1 MANNELIYS
10 VKFQYDT
17 ENIKNIVDDVQKK
30 LQNITVTIKGGKIDL
45 GEVTTQIND
54 VKRDIESLGKLDLS
68 GLKQSFDGLTTQLK
82 EFSLEIKS
90 LNTNF
95 GANLGNSI
103 VDALSKADAQIKTTI
118 ENLNK
123 LAQAEQNA
131 SGGSSG
137 GGGKALDKAENSVL
151 AKNAAQASKEYESLK
166 AKVTEINRE
175 LEASQKIG
183 FSTDRLNSYRNQLES
198 VMGILDKIK
207 ADPSSKLTTEVI
219 DEQKVRS
226 AVVALNA
233 ELNATKEVTE
243 AYQKLQEKY
252 QQLQGYV
259 KTDPAAAKSAK
270 EIAGLMKS
278 ITDLPK
284 GGSRVELSENIN
296 RSLKQTLDTA
306 AQVVKVN
313 EQRMATEVKSQ
324 QEQAQIQ
331 RESGREMTRQSIE
344 TQKAQE
350 KVQAEIDATSRK
362 INELYDNILKLRGL
376 SAQFPRLGLS
386 QPISD
391 AAAKMRELQS
401 VRAEMGRRL
410 VAGDRDPNNLVTF
423 ARSQQL
429 TSWRNGLTQV
439 FNDIASGMKKAEQ
452 SMDVTPLL
460 EKVRAKLVE
469 LDHAGQ
475 QAGNMHLN
483 GLERQ
488 ALDAYYELDKLR
500 VALMEIKHLGQ
511 TSGGLDLKGFIKTGQ
526 FSNGISQAAS
536 QLKAI
541 ENGISRAESTILQ
554 KRRERNDKEISRLK
568 ETLRELQQ
576 MRNVNP
582 QVKVAGVEN
591 AIREVQMLIEQLEKA
606 KAAGLS
612 RKTVDL
618 GRWGVGETAGTMA
631 HIHSEHSSAL
641 RVASVAADQNTAAQ
655 RRMEQ
660 AIASATGKA
669 QQQSQVL
676 SDLRSMAAQYLGVWG
691 AWNFAKEVAN
701 ITGEL
706 ELQQKSLEVIL
717 GSAGKAQELFNDI
730 KGLSQMSPYTFQDM
744 LKSTRQ
750 LAAFGVETKDL
761 YDTMKS
767 LSDLGAGLNVDVQ
780 RLILAYGHVKSAGVL
795 SGIQRRQFET
805 AGINIT
811 GEIAKLYN
819 ERYKAAGSDERV
831 STGDIFKRI
840 TKREIGFNDVEQV
853 IKRLT
858 GPGGKFADMQLKQY
872 ETLGG
877 KLRNL
882 QNNYN
887 IMLDE
892 IGKSYMDF
900 LTMGVDG
907 MNDMMEHWRTWKN
920 LIVDV
925 VAALAAAKAASLA
938 FGKTWAANMAAT
950 AAFRRERYEG
960 AQIANI
966 RPDAGK
972 VGVASSMRSVGYA
985 DTILATEGLNKFQKM
1000 QMALHKT
1007 VSSFDR
1013 QYTAMMLGFSKN
1025 YQQHV
1030 AGLTRWGL
1038 AWERMK
1044 LSAQSFFASFKAGI
1058 RSIAFNPMTTIML
1071 ATSAITA
1078 FIQRRNELN
1087 EMRDRFVE
1095 SGTETAKKEIEE
1107 IKGILEE
1114 TKSVTRLA
1122 DDPVTGGKKIEIDE
1136 NNLELRGAMSTITEL
1151 EEAMQKHDPLYKGH
1165 LVDIKQMSDEKDK
1178 VLGMIGDL
1186 NDAKAAN
1193 EEYENITPAIG
1204 TAIKNSGGAGR
1215 DTLTEEMKEYEEE
1228 WNNLHGQIM
1237 VSRDAIDGFLTSQQA
1252 LSSTIPWVKSLAEYY
1267 QQMKQANP
1275 SMATEQILEQA
1286 YKTGHRFNFGE
1297 RYGNEKI
1304 NPLEEWRNSTLSM
1317 QDPRWRQVQLGKQID
1332 TSELDSKKKAISEK
1346 MKGIVD
1352 VYRMGLD
1359 NMARAGKGTKAKAL
1373 FIKKA
1378 LDDIIK
1384 TAENEISNSDVGE
1397 QLQNLILKG
1406 MVPDKD
1412 SGEKMTEDM
1421 KSVFVE
1427 MEDQLANAQISDM
1440 LSRAMSKGIIG
1451 SESSPEQIRNAIQSE
1466 WNMLKDAMIAQADN
1480 PELKDIIQ
1488 NSFNKIFEG
1497 VMINPKPLLE
1507 GLSDTWKDVYRNV
1520 EEATSSDWWS
1530 TFQIQLN
1537 AAIDDK
1543 ELWNNINAKI
1553 EEDIARIQQ
1562 LGTQID
1568 VFHTINFDF
1577 LATADASAIDAAI
1590 SKVSGVSVMD
1600 VNQPAKEELLR
1611 LLKEVK
1617 NLAGA
1622 TRTFGRRYTPKSGGG
1637 GGHKGGSGH
1646 KSGGGG
1652 GHSSAKNDA
1661 ERKAEEAARKERE
1674 FFEQRLDWIKQLRE
1688 EYKKWKESFSPEEA
1702 WKKAVEYYT
1711 RQYPNADEGPL
1722 KGISLDKR
1730 SFVEAYADLLARVSE
1745 EIKKNPKLNNKL
1757 VKDWEE
1763 MVNELI
1769 RKLEKSEADTDRTVF
1784 EENMESATGE
1794 FNTMMESVV
1803 DGFERARKV
1812 YEATRDIGL
1821 TGEIAPMIGENMA
1834 AANLDDVL
1842 REALE
1847 SSIMSSM
1854 PNLGEDV
1861 ISQLESGLNKVKTL
1875 SDEDIESYARELVG
1889 KEGTAEYSAVLADWL
1904 KRYKQEY
1911 KNLQDRA
1918 VEAYAD
1924 ALGQRKD
1931 YTSLL
1936 TKIDGDL
1943 AVQTDLIRETNA
1955 GEDIQERLEK
1965 ILQAN
1970 AQLEMIKLDP
1980 LYARFMNSDVT
1991 MSSSDM
1997 SDMMG
2002 QLFGTYLA
2010 QFTAGGKTAEEMG
2023 SQSQELLE
2031 KMKSWSDAQIET
2043 TLDISRMGKLT
2054 REYNEALS
2062 DYLEAVRTSYMTQKN
2077 LAKAEKELAKAQEKE
2092 KEEMENYGE
2101 GETAE
2106 KLRSYFGTKN
2116 ELVKLGTAL
2125 REEEDKPR
2133 NEWDADHISELKEE
2147 IKNLRDTLSS
2157 LENDKEVRT
2166 ALDEY
2171 NARVYNA
2178 QQNTAAASSR
2188 VDEIEEQVDSDTAGV
2203 NDAWKILKNILL
2215 KLIKQKELETT
2226 FDKVIEHL
2234 NTFQSALGL
2243 VTETLDTLGIDAGAL
2258 HGVSDA
2264 LGSGLSGAS
2273 ALSALGEWGMGVGGA
2288 IGLIGGIVMARD
2300 NAIQRKIDDIRHDTE
2315 KMSNTLESIRSLR
2328 ERSLGYDTGAM
2339 RRMMQSLYG
2348 AGATFG
2354 VGTTQNGKQ
2363 GGVVQGAVGA
2373 MMEYYGRY
2381 SGGSGYEQE
2390 LKLLEE
2396 QRKKL
2401 MEMYNLEDSKK
2412 KKSKEELEDYK
2423 NQIADLDQ
2431 QIMFFTEDLA
2441 NQLWEIDLKGW
2452 ADQLGDAL
2460 MTAFENGTSAAS
2472 AFKDAVQDIMR
2483 GVVKNMLTVGI
2494 IEPALENLRVKLF
2507 GTNGEGGLFNSKDPK
2522 GSMGAVLEGLG
2533 EWFSTEGPALMDA
2546 ANEFYNGAD
2555 DMMRQILGYGM
2566 RENERSTATTNS
2578 ITSTASEETMGVV
2591 AGYLSRLSQDV
2602 SVQRIMQEMFV
2613 NGSWPDYVEQVTTA
2627 NDSLASIDR
2636 STMAVMEMMRD
2647 GNGALYDRVESMS
2660 RRLDNFA
2667 NGIDTITVH

>member
-10 VKFQYDT
+10 VKFQHDS
-17 ENIKNIVDDVQKK
+17 NDIARIVNDVQSK
-30 LQNITVTIKGGKIDL
+30 LQNLTVNIKGGKIDL

-95 GANLGNSI
+95 GASLGNSI

-131 SGGSSG
+131 SGGPSG

-166 AKVTEINRE
+166 VKVTEINKE

-233 ELNATKEVTE
+233 ELKATKEVTE

-313 EQRMATEVKSQ
+313 EERMATEVKSQ
-324 QEQAQIQ
+324 QEQARIQ

-376 SAQFPRLGLS
+376 SAQFPHLGLS

-401 VRAEMGRRL
+401 VRAEMGRRM

-423 ARSQQL
+423 ARSEQL

-439 FNDIASGMKKAEQ
+439 FNDITSGMKKAEQ

-460 EKVRAKLVE
+460 EKVCAKLVE

-488 ALDAYYELDKLR
+488 ALDAYTELDKLR

-511 TSGGLDLKGFIKTGQ
+511 TRGGLDLTGFIKTGQ
-526 FSNGISQAAS
+526 YANGMSQAAS

-541 ENGISRAESTILQ
+541 ENGISKAESTILQ
-554 KRRERNDKEISRLK
+554 KRRERNDREINRLK

-576 MRNVNP
+576 MRSVNP

-618 GRWGVGETAGTMA
+618 GRWGVGETAGTMT
-631 HIHSEHSSAL
+631 HIHNEHSSAL
-641 RVASVAADQNTAAQ
+641 RAASVAADQNAASQ

-717 GSAGKAQELFNDI
+717 GSAGKAQDLFNDI

-819 ERYKAAGSDERV
+819 ERYRAAGSDERV

-840 TKREIGFNDVEQV
+840 TKRQIGFEDVEAV
-853 IKRLT
+853 IRRLT
-858 GPGGKFADMQLKQY
+858 GPGGKFYDMQLKQY

-892 IGKSYMDF
+892 IGKSYMDL

-907 MNDMMEHWRTWKN
+907 MNDMMENWRKWKG

-938 FGKTWAANMAAT
+938 LGKSWTAISAARNAA
-950 AAFRRERYEG
+950 RKMRYEEQALG
-960 AQIANI
+960 TPMTPKQRAEMSTNYVQGIVNNN
-966 RPDAGK
+966 
-972 VGVASSMRSVGYA
+972 
-985 DTILATEGLNKFQKM
+985 ELNKFQKLR
-1000 QMALHKT
+1000 AVLRPS
-1007 VSSFDR
+1007 VSGDDR
-1013 QYTAMMLGFSKN
+1013 WLAVNQITNNARYADQIKNMNRWQLGF
-1025 YQQHV
+1025 
-1030 AGLTRWGL
+1030 
-1038 AWERMK
+1038 ERLK
-1044 LSAQSFFASFKAGI
+1044 LSAKSFFATMRAGFISIATNPMVWIGAAIAGI
-1058 RSIAFNPMTTIML
+1058 
-1071 ATSAITA
+1071 TA
-1078 FIQRRNELN
+1078 LTQRANELS
-1087 EMRDRFVE
+1087 EMRDNAQKRATEMAKEDIAGINEVLTPIREKVVNRDTRPYEVGEQIDISDMSFDEV
-1095 SGTETAKKEIEE
+1095 SGIIQE
-1107 IKGILEE
+1107 L
-1114 TKSVTRLA
+1114 
-1122 DDPVTGGKKIEIDE
+1122 DE
-1136 NNLELRGAMSTITEL
+1136 AL
-1151 EEAMQKHDPLYKGH
+1151 QKYDPLYKGH
-1165 LVDIKQMSDEKDK
+1165 LVDIKSMEDESDKVKEMMADLDASKNAKEAYEHAAGAIQQANIDSGWGENKIFGHIGQWDTAIEEMNEYEDEMNRIVSSIRLADDVLEEFLSSDYAKGHPYVRDIAKYFEDFKNRIPNASASDALESYIRQGGRIPTEFGSSIRNWNEQLKNPYRGYKGSLIQDISLIDTDDLEDKKRTSLQKVKGVVNAISNELTRMSRNNMKKKDK
-1178 VLGMIGDL
+1178 VSAVNLMMDQFLSTEGYEINDTKARNKFKQSMLDMMAPQEGDSEEL
-1186 NDAKAAN
+1186 VKQYKDMVDGLEQELAN
-1193 EEYENITPAIG
+1193 EQITDLMQRMFD
-1204 TAIKNSGGAGR
+1204 SGKITKDM
-1215 DTLTEEMKEYEEE
+1215 DTMQLRQVLQAPFDIMKQE
-1228 WNNLHGQIM
+1228 I
-1237 VSRDAIDGFLTSQQA
+1237 
-1252 LSSTIPWVKSLAEYY
+1252 LAEV
-1267 QQMKQANP
+1267 NDP
-1275 SMATEQILEQA
+1275 
-1286 YKTGHRFNFGE
+1286 
-1297 RYGNEKI
+1297 
-1304 NPLEEWRNSTLSM
+1304 TLH
-1317 QDPRWRQVQLGKQID
+1317 
-1332 TSELDSKKKAISEK
+1332 
-1346 MKGIVD
+1346 
-1352 VYRMGLD
+1352 
-1359 NMARAGKGTKAKAL
+1359 
-1373 FIKKA
+1373 
-1378 LDDIIK
+1378 
-1384 TAENEISNSDVGE
+1384 
-1397 QLQNLILKG
+1397 
-1406 MVPDKD
+1406 
-1412 SGEKMTEDM
+1412 
-1421 KSVFVE
+1421 
-1427 MEDQLANAQISDM
+1427 
-1440 LSRAMSKGIIG
+1440 
-1451 SESSPEQIRNAIQSE
+1451 NAIE
-1466 WNMLKDAMIAQADN
+1466 
-1480 PELKDIIQ
+1480 
-1488 NSFNKIFEG
+1488 
-1497 VMINPKPLLE
+1497 
-1507 GLSDTWKDVYRNV
+1507 
-1520 EEATSSDWWS
+1520 TS
-1530 TFQIQLN
+1530 LN
-1537 AAIDDK
+1537 AAF
-1543 ELWNNINAKI
+1543 NNITLNPDIVLGKIQGAWDGI
-1553 EEDIARIQQ
+1553 EEYINDTEFAAICNVNIDGTVSSQDLWEKLDKQYNEDIEAIQQ
-1562 LGTQID
+1562 LGSEWDI
-1568 VFHTINFDF
+1568 FHNINFKF
-1577 LATADASAIDAAI
+1577 NGFMDASSLIAIRDAVQGVGNQLGPLDPTNMAVYNDMINRLNRAI
-1590 SKVSGVSVMD
+1590 AIANKAKSVGHR
-1600 VNQPAKEELLR
+1600 PSTK
-1611 LLKEVK
+1611 
-1617 NLAGA
+1617 
-1622 TRTFGRRYTPKSGGG
+1622 GG
-1637 GGHKGGSGH
+1637 GGHSGGGGH

-1674 FFEQRLDWIKQLRE
+1674 FFELRLDWIKQLRE
-1688 EYKKWKESFSPEEA
+1688 EYKKLEKSFSPEEA

-1711 RQYPNADEGPL
+1711 EQYPDADKGPL
-1722 KGISLDKR
+1722 RGINLDKS
-1730 SFVEAYADLLARVSE
+1730 SFVETFANLFDQVIE
-1745 EIKKNPKLNNKL
+1745 EITKSDKLKNKL
-1757 VKDWEE
+1757 VKDGQET
-1763 MVNELI
+1763 VDELI
-1769 RKLEKSEADTDRTVF
+1769 RKAKKSEADTDRTVF
-1784 EENMESATGE
+1784 EENAESATGE
-1794 FNTMMESVV
+1794 FNTLMESVV

-1821 TGEIAPMIGENMA
+1821 AGEITDVIGENMA

-1854 PNLGEDV
+1854 PNLATDV
-1861 ISQLESGLNKVKTL
+1861 IGQLESELNKVKTL

-1943 AVQTDLIRETNA
+1943 AVQTDLIKEANA
-1955 GEDIQERLEK
+1955 GGDIQERLEK
-1965 ILQAN
+1965 ILRAN
-1970 AQLEMIKLDP
+1970 AELERIKLDP

-2002 QLFGTYLA
+2002 RLFGTYLA

-2054 REYNEALS
+2054 REYNEALR
-2062 DYLEAVRTSYMTQKN
+2062 DYLEAVRTSYMAQKE
-2077 LAKAEKELAKAQEKE
+2077 LAEAEKELAKAQEKE

-2106 KLRSYFGTKN
+2106 KLRSYFETINKLK
-2116 ELVKLGTAL
+2116 ELGTAL
-2125 REEEDKPR
+2125 SKEENKPR
-2133 NEWDADHISELKEE
+2133 NERNADYILELTEE
-2147 IKNLRDTLSS
+2147 IKDLKETLDTLK
-2157 LENDKEVRT
+2157 NDEEVKT
-2166 ALDEY
+2166 ALNEY
-2171 NARVYNA
+2171 KVRIKNAR
-2178 QQNTAAASSR
+2178 QNTAAASKR

-2315 KMSNTLESIRSLR
+2315 KMSNTLENIRSLR
-2328 ERSLGYDTGAM
+2328 ERSLGYDNGAM

-2566 RENERSTATTNS
+2566 RENERSTATTNN